1 MRWFL
6 LLLLLGS
13 APAAG
18 LEKAPADEGV
28 YVLRGGTEWVELE
41 PAPVA
46 GTRIRGLETFIESGG
61 YTRFFVD
68 TELEGAK
75 AARRTTDRFPR
86 FFCRGPFSP
95 ADLLIVR
102 LTLQGGRRLSRT
114 SPAAASMTN
123 KPGFPQEDLVRLR
136 TSARDDGS
144 FLAVPEDPLPPG
156 EYLLVTGDVGSG
168 RDFGVD

>member
-1 MRWFL
+1 MRWFA

-13 APAAG
+13 ALAAG
-18 LEKAPADEGV
+18 LEKAPAEEGV
-28 YVLRGGTEWVELE
+28 YLLRGDAEWVKLE

-68 TELEGAK
+68 TALEGAK
-75 AARRTTDRFPR
+75 AARRTTDRLPR

-95 ADLLIVR
+95 ADILIVR
-102 LTLQGGRRLSRT
+102 LTPQGGGRLSRT
-114 SPAAASMTN
+114 SPGAASMTN
-123 KPGFPQEDLVRLR
+123 KPGFPQGDLVRLR
-136 TSARDDGS
+136 TSAHDDGS

-156 EYLLVTGDVGSG
+156 EYLLVTDDIGSG